1 MLKDYLDIHKKI
13 RRALPLDPHPLV
25 PFPSWAIQGYFD
37 AAIFSNSSIA
47 GLEVV
52 IRDSDGQILAV
63 LSQKVLLPHSLATAE
78 EMAASRAVSFA
89 KELRIF
95 RVVFK
100 GNS

>member
-1 MLKDYLDIHKKI
+1 M
-13 RRALPLDPHPLV
+13 A
-25 PFPSWAIQGYFD
+25 YFD

-47 GLEVV
+47 GLGVV
-52 IRDSDGQILAV
+52 IRDSDGHNIAV
-63 LSQKVLLPHSLATAE
+63 LSQKVLLPHSVATAE

-95 RVVFK
+95 QVVFE